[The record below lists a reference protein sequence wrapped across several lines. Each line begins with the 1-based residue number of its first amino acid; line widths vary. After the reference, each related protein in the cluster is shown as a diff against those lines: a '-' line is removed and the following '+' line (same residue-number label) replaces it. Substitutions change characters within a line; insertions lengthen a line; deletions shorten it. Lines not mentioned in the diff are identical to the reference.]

1 MRGKSLSSFVPSSFM
16 ELTFCM
22 HLCDGHEDVS
32 LRGLTKGNS
41 SINNSSCY
49 ALKSITT
56 FLTMAM
62 LPHAAPQC
70 LLHTTRTSSSGTPGG
85 PTSPWMGS
93 LGSRVLQQHCCTSTQ
108 AFFLPSLLYSGSDP
122 HPPSSSVLVFS
133 VSSCK
138 GTNPTPGVA
147 PS

>member
-1 MRGKSLSSFVPSSFM
+1 MRGKPLSSFVPSSFM

-93 LGSRVLQQHCCTSTQ
+93 LGSMPPAALLYFHSG
-108 AFFLPSLLYSGSDP
+108 FLPSFSPLLGVR
-122 HPPSSSVLVFS
+122 PPPAFQLCPRFL
-133 VSSCK
+133 CLFL
-138 GTNPTPGVA
+138 
-147 PS
+147 